1 MDNLPKDPVM
11 LLSVVNTNLRDF
23 YGSFGDFCKA
33 KEVDGKEIIDKFE
46 KINYRYDAE
55 KNQFI

>member
-1 MDNLPKDPVM
+1 MSNLPKDPIM

-23 YGSFGDFCKA
+23 YGSLDDFCYAKDADKDEIVKA
-33 KEVDGKEIIDKFE
+33 LEQ
-46 KINYRYDAE
+46 INYKYNSE